1 MHSGCALIVNVQRK
15 IPKIFSEL
23 ERKKMLSYQFLG
35 LGNDAKTKSF
45 SHILRRQQKTFRY
58 NIFYQNLYL
67 ILGYC
72 FNKVTRINL
81 LVYKEI
87 ISVLVE

>member
-58 NIFYQNLYL
+58 NIFLSKPL
-67 ILGYC
+67 FDFG
-72 FNKVTRINL
+72 
-81 LVYKEI
+81 
-87 ISVLVE
+87 VLF